1 MMHDRQVVDQYWVF
15 LHGRKRGWNPLPID
29 YTLTE
34 AWPAVWEE
42 PSVSVDVGCRISAI
56 LSRKRDPIRSV
67 KGYRNSEQSSA
78 ARESLWSL
86 LYQ

>member
-15 LHGRKRGWNPLPID
+15 LHGRKGGAEPLPID
-29 YTLTE
+29 CILME
-34 AWPAVWEE
+34 AWPDVWEE
-42 PSVSVDVGCRISAI
+42 PTVSVDVGCRISAI
-56 LSRKRDPIRSV
+56 LSWKRDPIKSV

-86 LYQ
+86 LY